1 MWRWEDVKMRRC
13 EVSKR
18 EDEKVW
24 RWEDVKVRRC
34 EDEKVWRWEN
44 VKMRRWDT
52 DPHYWENPALRRS
65 REKKHEK
72 KWKKR
77 CSFSK
82 QTVVIWRTNL
92 QDWHNDRLNKST
104 GQKICISY
112 GGFHKWGYPK
122 IDALFHG
129 NPKNGWWPQVPPFQ
143 ETILSEICL
152 EAHMYNI
159 YMCVYHIS
167 AWWFGFTS
175 PSPRLSAPTDLQQLW
190 ILRTALSAG
199 GLSYRHDEKGVH
211 IGWTCKKKRVIC
223 RSID

>member
-1 MWRWEDVKMRRC
+1 MWRWEVVKMRRY
-13 EVSKR
+13 
-18 EDEKVW
+18 EDEKMWRWEAEKVW

-129 NPKNGWWPQVPPFQ
+129 NPKNGWWPKVPPFQ

-159 YMCVYHIS
+159 YICVYIIS
-167 AWWFGFTS
+167 VLGGLDSHPHLPGFQLRLTCS
-175 PSPRLSAPTDLQQLW
+175 SCGFCAPLSALAVSPTDMT
-190 ILRTALSAG
+190 RKACT
-199 GLSYRHDEKGVH
+199 
-211 IGWTCKKKRVIC
+211 
-223 RSID
+223 